1 MDNKNA
7 KPPAGPASKSGAN
20 DLTCSE
26 AQVEDL
32 LSDGESTEREAGED
46 ISFEKGTTPKASP
59 LKTTPVRSPV
69 RQRRKGDILPPHLR

>member
-1 MDNKNA
+1 MKNKIS
-7 KPPAGPASKSGAN
+7 KLSEGRASKSGPN

-46 ISFEKGTTPKASP
+46 PRSEKGTMPEASP
-59 LKTTPVRSPV
+59 LKTTPVRSPG
-69 RQRRKGDILPPHLR
+69 RQRR

>member
-1 MDNKNA
+1 MDKKIS
-7 KPPAGPASKSGAN
+7 KPPGGRASKSGSN

-46 ISFEKGTTPKASP
+46 SRFEKETTPKASP
-59 LKTTPVRSPV
+59 LKTTPVKSPTP
-69 RQRRKGDILPPHLR
+69 QRR